1 MLPSVAGFQGA
12 KIQLFVDLSTISLTI
27 SIYNCSP
34 LSSLIYSSNVIVVCL
49 SSVFSFLVFLGITY
63 CISFSRISKR
73 SFGSRVFRSLS
84 ICRRFLSI
92 TLASHTLISCVTLFG
107 FPFGRPL
114 GFPVCPFGCA
124 ISSHFECKT
133 MFFSLV
139 ACLQYLITLTT
150 YYIGNLVF
158 HYLAY
163 LATSAMAFSS
173 SSIRLPCCSIGVCN
187 TLLRSFLSLV

>member
-139 ACLQYLITLTT
+139 AVYTNYVYIDNLLYRHFWFFITLH
-150 YYIGNLVF
+150 IWPHQQRLFQVPLLGRLV
-158 HYLAY
+158 A
-163 LATSAMAFSS
+163 
-173 SSIRLPCCSIGVCN
+173 R
-187 TLLRSFLSLV
+187 